1 MKRSF
6 KWFVFFIVG
15 LTSLGYGVSFV
26 WPVYDWAI
34 RLPSP
39 NGVNDVVVLR
49 SNAAAF
55 ADFGYAVYVFPHPLT
70 PADRPKGTRVLFT
83 PIWRSDKYRIF
94 DSYSYPMLRWTDDNS
109 LEINLNEVYY
119 GKILFDPVKRFSSS
133 DKPILISLVFNK
145 KDDGM
150 YTMP

>member
-1 MKRSF
+1 MLKLMVALASA
-6 KWFVFFIVG
+6 FVALIYG
-15 LTSLGYGVSFV
+15 LSYV
-26 WPVYDWAI
+26 WPVYDWDI

-39 NGVNDVVVLR
+39 NGINDVVVLR

-55 ADFGYAVYVFPHPLT
+55 ADFGYAVYIFPHALT

-83 PIWRSDKYRIF
+83 PIWRSDKYRVF

-109 LEINLNEVYY
+109 LEINLEEAYY
-119 GKILFDPVKRFSSS
+119 GKISFDPVKKFLSS

-145 KDDGM
+145 KDDGT
-150 YTMP
+150 YTKP